1 MTSEGEHLPGM
12 DRAAI
17 ALAAWLKRSDLRNRL
32 AEGGS
37 NGIKSLARSFAH
49 EFQTST
55 YFEFLKER
63 RDVEF
68 DGAFGEVEFVGNFL
82 VGQAAKDSVE
92 NFFFTAG
99 EAHRAFGAV
108 AGFEQPLSLVGQF
121 AQTVRRRRNHHQI
134 VFGALTADH
143 AMHGQ
148 QPGSVID
155 RKFTSRAG
163 LHVEMSRTSAFL
175 IKQVNAGLG

>member
-17 ALAAWLKRSDLRNRL
+17 ALAALLKGSDLRNRL
-32 AEGGS
+32 AEGGR

-82 VGQAAKDSVE
+82 VG
-92 NFFFTAG
+92 
-99 EAHRAFGAV
+99 R
-108 AGFEQPLSLVGQF
+108 L
-121 AQTVRRRRNHHQI
+121 RRI
-134 VFGALTADH
+134 
-143 AMHGQ
+143 
-148 QPGSVID
+148 P
-155 RKFTSRAG
+155 
-163 LHVEMSRTSAFL
+163 SRTSSSRRVRRTAL
-175 IKQVNAGLG
+175 LALWPASSNL